1 MSPRTFGT
9 KSPPIRDRPGGMI
22 QTSAQEDRILY
33 SKPVAKVVPLTEAR
47 ATLSDLLD
55 LVQGEEEE
63 IVITRNGKPVAV
75 LVSAAAWESME
86 ETIEILSDPELLAD
100 LEASE
105 QDVQAG
111 RVVSLDEV
119 KRDLGL
125 A

>member
-1 MSPRTFGT
+1 MAR
-9 KSPPIRDRPGGMI
+9 
-22 QTSAQEDRILY
+22 
-33 SKPVAKVVPLTEAR
+33 VVPLTEAR

-75 LVSAAAWESME
+75 LVSADAWESME

-111 RVVSLDEV
+111 RLVSLDEV

>member
-1 MSPRTFGT
+1 M
-9 KSPPIRDRPGGMI
+9 
-22 QTSAQEDRILY
+22 
-33 SKPVAKVVPLTEAR
+33 AKVVPLTEAR